1 MITFGG
7 KIGFFQ
13 GDIKLL
19 SEDLRDLKPT
29 LFSTVPRLLNRIYS
43 KVTDNLERA
52 PFYKK
57 LLFRWAFANKEQEV
71 LK

>member
-1 MITFGG
+1 M
-7 KIGFFQ
+7 
-13 GDIKLL
+13 L

-29 LFSTVPRLLNRIYS
+29 IFITVPRLLNRIYS

-57 LLFRWAFANKEQEV
+57 FLFRWAFANKEQEV
-71 LK
+71 LKY